1 MSNNVPQVEKEVT
14 WGFTEEE
21 IEHRWAISER
31 FNVVTR
37 LFGSSDDSS
46 TGAKPAKDSPP
57 QILDQDRTLTLLERL
72 LPEQG
77 EPA

>member
-1 MSNNVPQVEKEVT
+1 MSNNVPQVEKEIT

-31 FNVVTR
+31 FHVVSR
-37 LFGSSDDSS
+37 LFGSSDDSNNKARPASEGPAS
-46 TGAKPAKDSPP
+46 T
-57 QILDQDRTLTLLERL
+57 IDQDRTLSLLERL

-77 EPA
+77 DPE

>member
-1 MSNNVPQVEKEVT
+1 MSSNVPQVEKEIT

-21 IEHRWAISER
+21 IEHRWAISEK

-37 LFGSSDDSS
+37 LFGSSDDPDTKAAPSS
-46 TGAKPAKDSPP
+46 ELPSS
-57 QILDQDRTLTLLERL
+57 LNQDRTLTLLERL

-77 EPA
+77 ESE